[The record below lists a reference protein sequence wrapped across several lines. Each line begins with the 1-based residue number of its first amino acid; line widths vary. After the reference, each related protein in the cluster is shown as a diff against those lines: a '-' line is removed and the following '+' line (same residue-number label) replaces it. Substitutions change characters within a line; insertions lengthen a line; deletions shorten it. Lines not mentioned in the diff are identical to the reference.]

1 MPRNITVTFDDG
13 STHVYQNAPDDVT
26 PEMVTERAKREFSK
40 PGRSLDGGRQA
51 DNSVGRG
58 EALGKGFVRGVEQT
72 LGGAAQKMA
81 EIRLNQLNRQA
92 SELDAAMQ
100 SGEIPVNDEYL
111 AEIDRI
117 QSEAIK
123 VAQGLKGFEQDET
136 SKRQAYQPIQEQR
149 PILSAIGNVGGQI
162 AAVPIPAARLGLPGQ
177 MALGAAEGAAL
188 GAVQPT
194 VGDETNA
201 EEIQAGA
208 IFGGAAP
215 AVLRPIASA
224 AGAAY
229 RGLTGQASPDAA
241 RAIDYA
247 REQNL
252 PLMTSDV
259 APPETFAGRAA
270 QSLAEKIPVVG
281 TGGARAEQQAAR
293 SSQIKSVAEQYG
305 LPSDEEIIKS
315 LNKKSDKIAKAAG
328 NRYTSI
334 IDQMSGS
341 VVEPRSTI
349 SVIDSQLSKLN
360 VPGSIKNPKLTKIL
374 QTVKDDI
381 SSGSQDIN
389 LLRDNR
395 TKFRETIKGESTVL
409 NDTEQRVI
417 DSVYKAMTD
426 DIVNAVSKK
435 LGPDAASRMRQA
447 DAVWSRESRAIKN
460 TKLKNLFNKG
470 DIKPEEASK
479 MLFSNDKSEINTLF
493 SALDTTGR
501 QNARAAVIQRAFER
515 SEGSPEKFLNEM
527 KKMRNQTQAFFKGKE
542 GRELNGLINYLQY
555 TKEAGKAAVTTKTGQ
570 EAVQLGAPVAV
581 MADVGTT
588 GGLGTAGFAAYGAL
602 SRIYESPAVRDL
614 MAKMAGIKP
623 GSTAFEKLANQL
635 EAELNKAATALPQA
649 ENKQ

>member
-1 MPRNITVTFDDG
+1 MPTKSQLETALRNADKAGDAGAAKKLANALKSGQFDQDA
-13 STHVYQNAPDDVT
+13 TND
-26 PEMVTERAKREFSK
+26 
-40 PGRSLDGGRQA
+40 
-51 DNSVGRG
+51 VGRA
-58 EALGKGFVRGVEQT
+58 EALGKGFVRGAEQT

-81 EIRLNQLNRQA
+81 EIRLDQLNRQA
-92 SELDAAMQ
+92 SEFDAAMQ
-100 SGEIPVNDEYL
+100 SGEIPINDESI
-111 AEIDRI
+111 AEMNRI
-117 QSEAIK
+117 QSEAVRI
-123 VAQGLKGFEQDET
+123 AQDLKGFEQNEV

-149 PILSAIGNVGGQI
+149 PILSTIGNIGGQVASI
-162 AAVPIPAARLGLPGQ
+162 PIPAARLGLPAQ
-177 MALGAAEGAAL
+177 MAIGGAEGAAL
-188 GAVQPT
+188 GAIQPT
-194 VGDETNA
+194 VGDETTA
-201 EEIQAGA
+201 EEIKAGA
-208 IFGGAAP
+208 AFGAAAP
-215 AVLRPIASA
+215 AILRPLVSA
-224 AGAAY
+224 TGAAY
-229 RGLTGQASPDAA
+229 RGVTGQAAPDAA

-247 REQNL
+247 KEQNL

-293 SSQIKSVAEQYG
+293 SAQIKSVAEQYG

-328 NRYTSI
+328 QRYTKI
-334 IDQMSGS
+334 IDQMSSS
-341 VVEPRSTI
+341 VVEPRATI

-360 VPGSIKNPKLTKIL
+360 APGAIKSPKLTSIL
-374 QTVKDDI
+374 HSVKDDI
-381 SSGSQDIN
+381 SSGAQDIS

-435 LGPDAASRMRQA
+435 LGPDAASGMKQA
-447 DAVWSRESRAIKN
+447 DAIWSRESRAIKN

-470 DIKPEEASK
+470 NIKPEEASK

-501 QNARAAVIQRAFER
+501 KNARAAVIQRAFER
-515 SEGSPEKFLNEM
+515 SEGSPERFLGEM
-527 KKMRNQTQAFFKGKE
+527 KKMRNQTQAFFKGKD
-542 GRELNGLINYLQY
+542 GRELNGLINYLQH
-555 TKEAGKAAVTTKTGQ
+555 TREAGKAAVTTKTGQ

-588 GGLGTAGFAAYGAL
+588 GGIGTAGFAAYGAL
-602 SRIYESPAVRDL
+602 SRIYESPAVRDI
-614 MAKMAGIKP
+614 MANMAGIKP
-623 GSTAFEKLANQL
+623 GSTAFEKMANKL
-635 EAELNKAATALPQA
+635 EGELNKAAVTVPQA
-649 ENKQ
+649 ENNQ